1 MQEQLLLLIEL
12 QKADSAIRTLN
23 VRKTKL
29 PEKIAELERNLVVS
43 TAAVDAVKNRHEELT
58 KRQREKETDLKKGQ
72 DTLKKTQER
81 LTEVKTN
88 KEYQA
93 VLKEIEL
100 IKAKSG
106 EREDEIIS
114 TLEEADRVRGEV
126 KVKEAA
132 LEEYRQ
138 EYEKERKT
146 VEAEL
151 GNLDNE
157 LLILR
162 QKNDEIRK
170 QIAGDIL
177 RRYESILGL
186 RNGIAV
192 VEVWKEVCRGCH
204 MNIPPQLYN
213 ELPKATELISCPNCN
228 RIIYRGNGEK
238 NG

>member
-12 QKADSAIRTLN
+12 QKSDSAIRTLN

-29 PEKIAELERNLVVS
+29 PEKIAELDRNLVAV
-43 TAAVDAVKNRHEELT
+43 TAAVEAIRNKHEELT
-58 KRQREKETDLKKGQ
+58 KRQREKESDLKKGQ
-72 DTLKKTQER
+72 DALKKTQER

-100 IKAKSG
+100 IKAKNG
-106 EREDEIIS
+106 EREDDIIS
-114 TLEEADRVRGEV
+114 ALEEADRVRGEV

-138 EYEKERKT
+138 QYEKERKN
-146 VEAEL
+146 VEGEL
-151 GNLDNE
+151 GTLDGE
-157 LLILR
+157 LLTFR

-170 QIAGDIL
+170 QVAGDIL
-177 RRYESILGL
+177 RRYESIQGL

-192 VEVWKEVCRGCH
+192 VQVWKEVCRGCH

-213 ELPKATELISCPNCN
+213 ELQKTADLLSCPNCN
-228 RIIYRGNGEK
+228 RIIYRGNGEN